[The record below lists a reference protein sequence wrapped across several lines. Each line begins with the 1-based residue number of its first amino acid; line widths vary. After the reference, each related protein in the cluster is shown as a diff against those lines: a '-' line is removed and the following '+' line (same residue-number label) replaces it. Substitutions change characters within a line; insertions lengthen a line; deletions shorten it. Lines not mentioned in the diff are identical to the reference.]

1 MGPICTRSW
10 GSRDGKVMLCP
21 ICVSWSCTGSS
32 QPHNTLYLTHT
43 PLQSH
48 LNDIQLHKE
57 EQVLAELRASP
68 SSRQELPGEGSPDLI
83 MVAPKKICV
92 YPGT

>member
-10 GSRDGKVMLCP
+10 SSRGGKVMLCP

-32 QPHNTLYLTHT
+32 QPHTLYLTHT

-68 SSRQELPGEGSPDLI
+68 SSPQELPGEGSPDPV
-83 MVAPKKICV
+83 MVASKKIRM